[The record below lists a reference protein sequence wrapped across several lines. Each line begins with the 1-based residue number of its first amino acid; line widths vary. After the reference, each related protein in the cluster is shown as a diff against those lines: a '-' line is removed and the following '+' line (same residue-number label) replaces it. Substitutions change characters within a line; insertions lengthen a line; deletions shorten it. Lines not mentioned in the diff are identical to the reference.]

1 MNLAYSFSEEEEEEE
16 EEEEKEHV
24 SRLDSIFEDLSPK

>member
-1 MNLAYSFSEEEEEEE
+1 MNLAYSFSE

>member
-1 MNLAYSFSEEEEEEE
+1 MNLAYSFSEEEEE

>member
-1 MNLAYSFSEEEEEEE
+1 MNLAYSFSEEEE